1 MAASTSNHG
10 QRYPLFRTSID
21 KLFSNWQAL
30 QLAIENGQGG
40 GYGKDIAAWMCQA
53 VEDFFY
59 QNDDLDGDEVA
70 EFVGTMVDQELD
82 TIVDDNSL
90 EALGEALVQH
100 FKLAA
105 SGKQQELQEL
115 FTKLDEVAA
124 KPKPKASCKNDDGS
138 DDESGDEEDME
149 VDEDD
154 TSPSQGTSSDPNA
167 SANAGPSH
175 HKTGKN
181 FVTEPDDDGWVTV
194 AKSKK
199 H

>member
-1 MAASTSNHG
+1 MAASASSH
-10 QRYPLFRTSID
+10 QYPIFRTSID

-40 GYGKDIAAWMCQA
+40 GYGKEIAIWMCKA
-53 VEDFFY
+53 VEDYFY
-59 QNDDLDGDEVA
+59 QNDDLEGDEVA
-70 EFVGTMVDQELD
+70 EFIGTMMNQELD

-105 SGKQQELQEL
+105 SGKQQELQDL

-124 KPKPKASCKNDDGS
+124 KPKPKASCKNDDES
-138 DDESGDEEDME
+138 ENESGDEEDMD
-149 VDEDD
+149 VDDD
-154 TSPSQGTSSDPNA
+154 GTTPSQETSSDPNS
-167 SANAGPSH
+167 SANVGPSH

-181 FVTEPDDDGWVTV
+181 FVTDPDDDGWVTV
-194 AKSKK
+194 TKSKK